1 MQITKPVFYNEFSC
15 IADACP
21 DTCCAGWQIM
31 IDDKSLKKYRQ
42 IQGDFSQTAFI
53 MILTGRSRFFRQYA
67 QTMCLSQ

>member
-31 IDDKSLKKYRQ
+31 IDHKSLKKYRKYRG
-42 IQGDFSQTAFI
+42 I
-53 MILTGRSRFFRQYA
+53 FRNR
-67 QTMCLSQ
+67 LHNDID